1 MSPQAGNDDSTPTP
15 EELREQVEG
24 TREELGMTVEALA
37 AKADV
42 KAQAQAKAADLKALA
57 QARAADALDRTPQP
71 VREKA
76 YQVTE
81 AARGGKAGPLL
92 GVGLAALALC
102 VVVARSRRRR

>member
-1 MSPQAGNDDSTPTP
+1 MTRQPGSDDSTPTP
-15 EELREQVEG
+15 EELRHQVEG

-42 KAQAQAKAADLKALA
+42 KAQAQAKAADIKA
-57 QARAADALDRTPQP
+57 QAQAKAAEALDRAPQP

-76 YQVTE
+76 FQVTE

-92 GVGLAALALC
+92 GFGLAALAVY
-102 VVVARSRRRR
+102 VVVARGRRRR